1 MSGLQDLVHVQRPAR
16 GGRPALL
23 LLHGR
28 GGTEGDLLGVARA
41 IDEGLGALA
50 PRGPEPQPPGYAW
63 FRHLRI
69 GVPEIASLRECLAL
83 VGGWLEAA
91 MRVYGIAGPVDA
103 VGFSNG
109 GMMAG
114 ALAAARPD
122 LVGGAVLLS
131 SGYPL
136 PEEVSAQGGLAGAR
150 ILIAGG
156 DDDPF
161 HPLETMRRGA
171 AAYAAAG
178 AEVEVHVTP
187 GAGHGI
193 TQDQID
199 RARAWLGRE
208 PGTPEA

>member
-1 MSGLQDLVHVQRPAR
+1 VSALQDLVHVRRPAR
-16 GGRPALL
+16 GDRPTLL

-28 GGTEGDLLGVARA
+28 GGAEGDLLGVAEA
-41 IDEGLGALA
+41 IAPGLGALA
-50 PRGPEPQPPGYAW
+50 PRGPEPQPPGWAW

-69 GVPEIASLRECLAL
+69 GVPEPASLRECLAL
-83 VGGWLEAA
+83 VTGWLEVAL
-91 MRVYGIAGPVDA
+91 RTHGITGPVDA

-114 ALAAARPD
+114 AIAAARPD
-122 LVGGAVLLS
+122 LVHGAVLLS

-136 PEEVSAQGGLAGAR
+136 PDDLYALPGLRGAR

-171 AAYAAAG
+171 EAYAAAG
-178 AEVEVHVTP
+178 ADVRVHVTP

-193 TQDQID
+193 TDDQID
-199 RARAWLGRE
+199 RARAFLGLDD
-208 PGTPEA
+208 PAG